1 VVQRPQAFV
10 TPVSKPR
17 LLFLITEDWYF
28 WSHRLDL
35 ARAAREAGFEV
46 LVATRVRAHG
56 ERIVREGFKLLP
68 IRITRRNWYPW
79 RELAAVMELV
89 GLYRRERPD
98 IVHHV
103 AMKPILYGSV
113 AARLVSVHV
122 VVNAF
127 AGLGYIF
134 IATGRWVGWVRV
146 LLGIALRWTLALP
159 QSRVVFQ
166 NAHDRELLIH
176 EAIVQPSQTVVI
188 RGSGIN
194 TETFAPSPEPA
205 GEPLVV
211 LASRMLWD
219 KGVGEFV
226 EAARLLKA
234 QGIRA
239 RFVLAGMVDE
249 ENPAQITERRLRTWQ
264 DEGLVEWWGHQDD
277 MRRVLSAAHVVV
289 LPSYREGLPKVLLEA
304 AACAR
309 PIVAT
314 DVPGCREVVRDGD
327 NGILVP
333 PKDSHALAAAIEK
346 LVQEPA
352 LRARMG
358 AQGRA
363 LVVKEFSVERIAGET
378 LGLYRELL
386 RQARSAHGAA
396 SRV

>member
-1 VVQRPQAFV
+1 
-10 TPVSKPR
+10 
-17 LLFLITEDWYF
+17 
-28 WSHRLDL
+28 
-35 ARAAREAGFEV
+35 
-46 LVATRVRAHG
+46 
-56 ERIVREGFKLLP
+56 
-68 IRITRRNWYPW
+68 
-79 RELAAVMELV
+79 
-89 GLYRRERPD
+89 
-98 IVHHV
+98 
-103 AMKPILYGSV
+103 
-113 AARLVSVHV
+113 
-122 VVNAF
+122 
-127 AGLGYIF
+127 
-134 IATGRWVGWVRV
+134 
-146 LLGIALRWTLALP
+146 
-159 QSRVVFQ
+159 
-166 NAHDRELLIH
+166 
-176 EAIVQPSQTVVI
+176 
-188 RGSGIN
+188 
-194 TETFAPSPEPA
+194 
-205 GEPLVV
+205 
-211 LASRMLWD
+211 MLWD

-333 PKDSHALAAAIEK
+333 PKDSHALAAAIAK